1 MKLLKKFISYYKPH
15 KLIFALDMTASF
27 LVAAIGMG
35 YPVLTRMVLND
46 FVPNK
51 NILWIIL
58 SGVILLAIYCIRMVL
73 RWFIQYYGHV
83 MGVRMQAQMRSDMFI
98 KLQKLPYTYY
108 DENETGKI
116 MSRMTNDLFEI
127 SELAHHGPENIFIAS
142 FTLLGA
148 LGYLMSINWILG
160 LICFAMVPLLF
171 FVSFIYRKKMKIAFT
186 ESRKAVAQ
194 INASLESSISGIRV
208 TKAYTNEETE
218 EEKFEQSNGEFL
230 KARKIAYSAMSKYF
244 ASSQF
249 ITDVFNVVLLVGG
262 AFFIYAGYIPL
273 EDYSVFIISVNLFI
287 GPVNQ
292 LIQFMESYQNAS
304 TGFKRFVEILEE
316 DEEIDTGTHV
326 LTNPLGKISFENV
339 DFHYKSSKGI
349 LNNISF
355 DIEPGKRIALVG
367 PTGGGKTT
375 ICHLIPKFYNI
386 TSGSIKIDD
395 ISIDEIT
402 LNSLRSNIG
411 IVQQDVFLFNGSIKD
426 NILYGN
432 RNATNEE
439 IIAASKKANIYDFI
453 MSLEDGFDSQIGER
467 GVKLSGGQKQRLS
480 IARAF
485 LKNPKILIL
494 DEATSALD
502 NTTEMLIQASLN
514 ELCKGRTTI
523 VVAHRL
529 STIKNVDEIFV
540 ISNGD
545 IIERGNHETLIK
557 KDESIYKTLYELQF
571 KTLDEEDNEKLNAG
585 MPIMS

>member
-58 SGVILLAIYCIRMVL
+58 SGVILLAIYCVRMFL

-116 MSRMTNDLFEI
+116 MSRMTNDLFEV

-160 LICFAMVPLLF
+160 LICFGMVPLLF
-171 FVSFIYRKKMKIAFT
+171 VVSSIYRKKMKQAFT

-218 EEKFEQSNGEFL
+218 EEKFEQSNGEFF

-375 ICHLIPKFYNI
+375 ICHLIPRFYNI

-540 ISNGD
+540 VSNGD

>member
-1 MKLLKKFISYYKPH
+1 
-15 KLIFALDMTASF
+15 MTAAF

-35 YPVLTRMVLND
+35 YPILTRLVLND

-58 SGVILLAIYCIRMVL
+58 SGVILLVIYAIRMFL

-83 MGVRMQAQMRSDMFI
+83 MGVKMQAQMRTDMFL

-116 MSRMTNDLFEI
+116 MSRMTNDLFEV

-142 FTLLGA
+142 FTLIGA

-160 LICFAMVPLLF
+160 LICFGMVPLLF
-171 FVSFIYRKKMKIAFT
+171 IVSAIFRKKMKIAFA
-186 ESRKAVAQ
+186 ESRKSIAK

-208 TKAYTNEETE
+208 TKAYTNEERE
-218 EEKFEQSNGEFL
+218 EEKFEASNGDYL
-230 KARKIAYSAMSKYF
+230 KARKVAYGAMSRYF

-249 ITDVFNVVLLVGG
+249 ITDIFNVVLLVGG
-262 AFFIYAGYIPL
+262 AFFIYADMIPL
-273 EDYSVFIISVNLFI
+273 ADYSVFIISVNLFI
-287 GPVNQ
+287 APVNQ
-292 LIQFMESYQNAS
+292 LIQFMEQYQNAS

-316 DEEIDTGTHV
+316 EEEVDTGRNE
-326 LTNPLGKISFENV
+326 LTNPLGKISFKNV
-339 DFHYKSSKGI
+339 DFHYKTSREI
-349 LNNISF
+349 LNNMTFEIQ
-355 DIEPGKRIALVG
+355 PGKRVALVG

-375 ICHLIPKFYNI
+375 ICHLIPRFYNI
-386 TSGSIKIDD
+386 TNGDIKIDD
-395 ISIDEIT
+395 ISINDIT
-402 LNSLRSNIG
+402 LHSLRSNIG
-411 IVQQDVFLFNGSIKD
+411 IVQQDVFLFNGTIRD

-432 RNATNEE
+432 RNATEE
-439 IIAASKKANIYDFI
+439 EMIEASKKANIYDFV
-453 MSLEDGFDSQIGER
+453 MTLADGFDSEIGER

-485 LKNPKILIL
+485 LKDPKILIL

-502 NTTEMLIQASLN
+502 NTTEMLIQSSLN

-540 ISNGD
+540 ISRGK
-545 IIERGNHETLIK
+545 IIERGNHESLIK
-557 KDESIYKTLYELQF
+557 QEESVYKTLYDLQF
-571 KTLDEEDNEKLNAG
+571 KAFDDEEIDKLNAG